1 MVSIYHGY
9 SIELAVRFNKKCQLI
24 TVLLKYTLEKCAR
37 KKASSKGAGLIF
49 WRLVA
54 TGTRQQAD
62 RIVCFKSR

>member
-1 MVSIYHGY
+1 M
-9 SIELAVRFNKKCQLI
+9 
-24 TVLLKYTLEKCAR
+24 LEKCAC

-62 RIVCFKSR
+62 RIVFLQK